1 MSNLSVRSHTA
12 PQEPPN
18 MPVENPTRN
27 AELAMQ
33 NLCLSERDR
42 GAHLRHDNK
51 ELRKSVEVVRCL
63 FSEPPFTLAPWGAIT
78 VPGLQKW
85 YESHGES
92 RTKNEATRDIRTTEN
107 MVYAPSEAYDVTV
120 EAGFTEKPIRV
131 YHPQFLSFC
140 AGVLWR
146 YYKMSEHTAH
156 RIRERFRIN
165 PERVREIFN
174 DPARFVES
182 RAFDYEALAKRYPK
196 ENPLTGETHYRDPS
210 LYHAHLLNR
219 SDSLWE
225 TLTTELGP
233 SDFL

>member
-1 MSNLSVRSHTA
+1 MTDMTFGTRTA

-33 NLCLSERDR
+33 NLALSERDR
-42 GAHLRHDNK
+42 GAHLRHDNE
-51 ELRKSVEVVRCL
+51 ELRKSVELVRCL

-85 YESHGES
+85 YEQHGGS
-92 RTKNEATRDIRTTEN
+92 RTEKEATTDIRTTEN
-107 MVYAPSEAYDVTV
+107 MVIAPSEAYDVTQD
-120 EAGFTEKPIRV
+120 AGVAPKPVRV

-140 AGVLWR
+140 AGVLYR

-156 RIRERFRIN
+156 RIRERYRID
-165 PERVREIFN
+165 PERVREIFD
-174 DPARFVES
+174 DPSAFVES
-182 RAFDYEALAKRYPK
+182 SAFDYDELARRYPQ
-196 ENPLTGETHYRDPS
+196 ENPLTGETHYHDSS
-210 LYHAHLLNR
+210 LYYSHLFDR
-219 SDSLWE
+219 SDKLWE
-225 TLTTELGP
+225 SLTTDLGP

>member
-1 MSNLSVRSHTA
+1 
-12 PQEPPN
+12 

-42 GAHLRHDNK
+42 GAHLRNNNE
-51 ELRKSVEVVRCL
+51 ELRSSVELVRCL

-78 VPGLQKW
+78 VPGLQEW
-85 YESHGES
+85 YEQHGGS
-92 RTKNEATRDIRTTEN
+92 RTEKEATTDIRTTEN
-107 MVYAPSEAYDVTV
+107 MVLAPSEAYDVTRGGGV
-120 EAGFTEKPIRV
+120 APKPVRV
-131 YHPQFLSFC
+131 YHPQWLSFC
-140 AGVLWR
+140 AGVLYR

-156 RIRERFRIN
+156 RIRERYRIN

-174 DPARFVES
+174 DPERFVES
-182 RAFDYEALAKRYPK
+182 PAFDYDALAKRYPQ
-196 ENPLTGETHYRDPS
+196 ENPLTGETHYSDPS
-210 LYHAHLLNR
+210 TYHMRLFTR

-225 TLTTELGP
+225 SLTTELGP